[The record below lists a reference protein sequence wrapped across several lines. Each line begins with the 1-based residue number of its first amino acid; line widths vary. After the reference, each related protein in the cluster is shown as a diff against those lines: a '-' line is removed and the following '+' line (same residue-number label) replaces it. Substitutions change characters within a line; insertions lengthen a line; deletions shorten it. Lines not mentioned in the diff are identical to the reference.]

1 MRQEVRNLRKK
12 AAVGLATLATVSGIS
27 IATAGSASAE
37 NRHFPTKAACF
48 DAGNAAM
55 APGTIRGF
63 RCMPAGPGD
72 FVLEIY

>member
-1 MRQEVRNLRKK
+1 MRNHRKK
-12 AAVGLATLATVSGIS
+12 AAVGLAALAAVSGIS
-27 IATAGSASAE
+27 IATAGPASAE

-55 APGTIRGF
+55 APGNIRGF
-63 RCMPAGPGD
+63 RCRPAGPGD